1 MAQTA
6 MSHSNGLVAPFIPA
20 VHVLQPF
27 LSHHHSISVSGVLVV
42 HVMENVSTRL
52 KTVTFLAVLPFQ
64 TQVAVL
70 RIIARQPL
78 VQNAKSGAHACGLLS
93 CGGQL
98 NYC

>member
-6 MSHSNGLVAPFIPA
+6 VSHSNGLVAPFIPA
-20 VHVLQPF
+20 VHVLQPS
-27 LSHHHSISVSGVLVV
+27 LSISVSGVLVV

-64 TQVAVL
+64 TQVVVL

-78 VQNAKSGAHACGLLS
+78 VQSAISGVHAYGLLS
-93 CGGQL
+93 CGGRL
-98 NYC
+98 KYY

>member
-20 VHVLQPF
+20 VHV
-27 LSHHHSISVSGVLVV
+27 SHHYSISVSGVLLV

-78 VQNAKSGAHACGLLS
+78 VQSAKSGAHACGLLS

-98 NYC
+98 NYF

>member
-6 MSHSNGLVAPFIPA
+6 LSHSNGLVAPFIPA
-20 VHVLQPF
+20 VHVLQPS
-27 LSHHHSISVSGVLVV
+27 LSHSISVSGVLLV

-78 VQNAKSGAHACGLLS
+78 VQSAKSGAHACGLLS

-98 NYC
+98 NYF